1 MAIDSPHKNY
11 DLTPTAS
18 GSAAWF
24 ETLLLT
30 ALAAGMG
37 LWLAPED
44 PLQVQG
50 FPWPLLAPLLLA
62 VRYGFMRGLISASLL
77 VVMLFVLRAGGL
89 PLYSD
94 IPSGYI
100 IGVLVSTMLVGE
112 FRDLWERRLQRLQ
125 MANEYR
131 QYRLDEFTR
140 AHLILRVSHDRL
152 EQRVAGSD
160 QSLRSSL
167 LMLRDRLR
175 ELDVSNNR
183 LSSLAEPILALLGQY
198 GSLRI
203 AGLYALDATGKPEAL
218 AMLGEMGALDADD
231 LLVRLCLEK
240 GDVVSVREELLERG
254 EQARHSSLQ
263 ACVPLLD
270 TEDRLLAILAIRQ
283 MPFFAFNERIL
294 SLLGLLA
301 GHIADMLQSDAV
313 ALRLDDADSQAF
325 SQQLRRSLI
334 DAERHE
340 LPASLCM
347 LELSQPNE
355 DLMRLLTD
363 SQRGLDLQLR
373 LRNGRDHDCLL
384 VLMPLTSAEG
394 GRGYMERLHY
404 LLTERFG
411 QNQSL
416 AALGVQDMHYELD
429 AAGRREGLRHFLF
442 NECALNDRQ
451 VAV

>member
-1 MAIDSPHKNY
+1 M
-11 DLTPTAS
+11 
-18 GSAAWF
+18 
-24 ETLLLT
+24 
-30 ALAAGMG
+30 
-37 LWLAPED
+37 
-44 PLQVQG
+44 
-50 FPWPLLAPLLLA
+50 
-62 VRYGFMRGLISASLL
+62 
-77 VVMLFVLRAGGL
+77 
-89 PLYSD
+89 
-94 IPSGYI
+94 
-100 IGVLVSTMLVGE
+100 
-112 FRDLWERRLQRLQ
+112 
-125 MANEYR
+125 
-131 QYRLDEFTR
+131 
-140 AHLILRVSHDRL
+140 
-152 EQRVAGSD
+152 
-160 QSLRSSL
+160 
-167 LMLRDRLR
+167 
-175 ELDVSNNR
+175 
-183 LSSLAEPILALLGQY
+183 
-198 GSLRI
+198 
-203 AGLYALDATGKPEAL
+203 
-218 AMLGEMGALDADD
+218 
-231 LLVRLCLEK
+231 
-240 GDVVSVREELLERG
+240 REELLERG

-294 SLLGLLA
+294 SLLALLA

-334 DAERHE
+334 EAERHE

>member
-1 MAIDSPHKNY
+1 
-11 DLTPTAS
+11 
-18 GSAAWF
+18 
-24 ETLLLT
+24 
-30 ALAAGMG
+30 
-37 LWLAPED
+37 
-44 PLQVQG
+44 
-50 FPWPLLAPLLLA
+50 
-62 VRYGFMRGLISASLL
+62 MRGLISASLL

-140 AHLILRVSHDRL
+140 AHHILRVSHDRL

-294 SLLGLLA
+294 SLLALLA

-334 DAERHE
+334 EAERHE

-363 SQRGLDLQLR
+363 SQRGLIS
-373 LRNGRDHDCLL
+373 NYAC
-384 VLMPLTSAEG
+384 VM
-394 GRGYMERLHY
+394 
-404 LLTERFG
+404 
-411 QNQSL
+411 
-416 AALGVQDMHYELD
+416 
-429 AAGRREGLRHFLF
+429 
-442 NECALNDRQ
+442 
-451 VAV
+451 AVIMTACWCSCH